1 MKKFLYAI
9 LAASTLFFSS
19 CTKEEDDNKI
29 DISKPVMLQR
39 GYWQMTSYKVQ
50 ANYYDPEQ
58 FPVEQIE
65 TLDQC
70 LKDNVWVFTSD
81 TELKIEEN
89 FMKCVITD
97 PDVRYL
103 YYDIYGSDTWIK
115 IWSNPDDIDNSIVL
129 NGEIKNISAD
139 EFIVKSTTY
148 DEATQITTL
157 HVRGF
162 TKYIPQ

>member
-1 MKKFLYAI
+1 MKKFLFAI
-9 LAASTLFFSS
+9 LAVALAFSS
-19 CTKEEDDNKI
+19 CTKEEDDNDI
-29 DISKPVMLQR
+29 DVSKKAMITQ

-50 ANYYDPEQ
+50 ADYYDPEQ

-81 TELKIEEN
+81 KEMKIEEN

-97 PDVRYL
+97 PDVKYFF
-103 YYDIYGSDTWIK
+103 YEVYGNDTWIK
-115 IWSNPDDIDNSIVL
+115 IWSNPDDIDNSIL
-129 NGEIKNISAD
+129 YNGEIKTINAD
-139 EFIVKSTTY
+139 NFIIKTTTY
-148 DEATQITTL
+148 NSSNDKTTL

-162 TKYIPQ
+162 TKYIPE